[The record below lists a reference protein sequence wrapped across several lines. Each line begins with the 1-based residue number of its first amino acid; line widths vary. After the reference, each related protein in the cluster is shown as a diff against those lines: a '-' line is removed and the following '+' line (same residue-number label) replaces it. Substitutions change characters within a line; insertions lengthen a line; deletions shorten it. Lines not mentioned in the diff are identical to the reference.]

1 MSCACYCPVCGVDL
15 VTEPGTTHTDTDLVR
30 YNCGACG
37 TRSEWLF
44 DAPVPL
50 LISPRLERAKK
61 NRSTPEGS
69 RLWKAAEEAAARV
82 RSWPLWK
89 RGQR

>member
-15 VTEPGTTHTDTDLVR
+15 VTEPGTMHTDTDLVR

-50 LISPRLERAKK
+50 LISPRLERLA
-61 NRSTPEGS
+61 NRSHEQGRS
-69 RLWKAAEEAAARV
+69 LWDAAREAMRAV
-82 RSWPLWK
+82 RDWPLWK